1 MSMSRSQTEAVQ
13 ATLSVG
19 ADPACYS
26 GNRRAMISSFQ
37 RWHSAAVDN
46 QLPLG
51 LW

>member
-1 MSMSRSQTEAVQ
+1 
-13 ATLSVG
+13 
-19 ADPACYS
+19 
-26 GNRRAMISSFQ
+26 MISSFQ